1 MAAWRSYGVLG
12 LVIGVAFTGAQAS
25 EESRSL
31 AEELI
36 RTMKADDQILEL
48 AEKQILSQ
56 CRYEK
61 CDDELRQ
68 CLFKFDRDEFFGI
81 LVYFAE
87 RELTPVEMQAAI
99 TYFRS
104 EVGDKHRQIM
114 RTELGLAKATLND
127 QTPEARAAML
137 AFLDTPAG
145 YRLVTRAL
153 LTNSEKVRQ
162 LIRHQARGAFYR
174 CQP

>member
-1 MAAWRSYGVLG
+1 MAAWRSLGVLW
-12 LVIGVAFTGAQAS
+12 LVVGIEIASAQAS
-25 EESRSL
+25 QESRAL

-48 AEKQILSQ
+48 AEKQILSR
-56 CRYEK
+56 CRSEK

-68 CLFKFDRDEFFGI
+68 CLFKFDRDEFMGT
-81 LVYFAE
+81 LVYFTA
-87 RELTPVEMQAAI
+87 RELTPAEMQAAI
-99 TYFRS
+99 SYFRS

-114 RTELGLAKATLND
+114 RTELGLAKPTLTD

-153 LTNSEKVRQ
+153 LTNSDKVRDM
-162 LIRHQARGAFYR
+162 IRSQARGAFYR